1 MQIANI
7 SGIGFTID
15 PPTKAYIEK
24 KIMKLIDYI
33 PRHARKSATAEA
45 TIKKANSKNSNN
57 LECTIIIN
65 LPNKQLIAKET
76 RDGVLAAI
84 DSAESK
90 VTSQIRRYKAELIK
104 SRESEGI
111 LSKAKRI
118 LRRK

>member
-1 MQIANI
+1 MTF
-7 SGIGFTID
+7 SFV
-15 PPTKAYIEK
+15 Y
-24 KIMKLIDYI
+24 
-33 PRHARKSATAEA
+33 
-45 TIKKANSKNSNN
+45 

-118 LRRK
+118 LRRKWQNIELEVRIGIILIPTSNSGF